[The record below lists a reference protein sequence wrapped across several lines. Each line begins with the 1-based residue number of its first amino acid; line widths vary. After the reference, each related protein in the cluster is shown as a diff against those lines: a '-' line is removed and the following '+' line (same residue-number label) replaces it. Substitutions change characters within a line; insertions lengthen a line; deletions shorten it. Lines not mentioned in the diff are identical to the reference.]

1 LITETRIY
9 FLKGVKMNTKKS
21 EELLKEKINPQAEE
35 LADLTVTDEQA
46 QQSKGGQSSTV
57 GRAQL
62 KTYLCPSS

>member
-1 LITETRIY
+1 
-9 FLKGVKMNTKKS
+9 MNTKKK

-46 QQSKGGQSSTV
+46 LQAKGGESSTV
-57 GRAQL
+57 GRVQI